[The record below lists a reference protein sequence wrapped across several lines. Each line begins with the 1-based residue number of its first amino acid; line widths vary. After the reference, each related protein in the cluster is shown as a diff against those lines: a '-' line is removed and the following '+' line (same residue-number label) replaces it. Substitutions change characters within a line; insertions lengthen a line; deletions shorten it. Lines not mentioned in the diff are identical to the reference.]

1 MVKILISFFT
11 LTDGLNI
18 VSHKNM
24 KTLTGNIFKI
34 YSETKIRIINK
45 YVYVKIIYIYY
56 YIYVPK

>member
-34 YSETKIRIINK
+34 YSETKIRIINM
-45 YVYVKIIYIYY
+45 YM
-56 YIYVPK
+56 